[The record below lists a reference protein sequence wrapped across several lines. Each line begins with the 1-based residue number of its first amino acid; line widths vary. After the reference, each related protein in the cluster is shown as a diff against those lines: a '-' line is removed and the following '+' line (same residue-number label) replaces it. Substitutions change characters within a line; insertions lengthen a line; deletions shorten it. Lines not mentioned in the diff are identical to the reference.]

1 MAIYFVRKYIHMAGG
16 GVVALLVPQAFTG
29 PLIPTLLSL
38 GFALLLLAARR
49 LRLLYWFQTGENAY
63 EVNFTIAWGLSLY
76 TIWSI
81 TGDPRL
87 AVVPAL
93 LISFGDGVTGV
104 VRNLL
109 FRRRTKHWSG
119 NLAMLPV
126 SVGLGYVYGGPL
138 GAVAGL
144 VASVVERL
152 EAPPIDDNL
161 IIAAVSTLV
170 IILLY

>member
-16 GVVALLVPQAFTG
+16 GVVALLVPHLFTS
-29 PLIPTLLSL
+29 PIVPTILSL
-38 GFALLLLAARR
+38 GFTLLLLAARR

-76 TIWSI
+76 TIWTL

-93 LISFGDGVTGV
+93 LISFGDGITGV

-109 FRRRTKHWSG
+109 FKRRTKHWSG

-126 SVGLGYVYGGPL
+126 SVGLGYAYGGPL
-138 GAVAGL
+138 GAIAGV
-144 VASVVERL
+144 VASLVERL

-161 IIAAVSTLV
+161 IIATATTLV
-170 IILLY
+170 IILLH